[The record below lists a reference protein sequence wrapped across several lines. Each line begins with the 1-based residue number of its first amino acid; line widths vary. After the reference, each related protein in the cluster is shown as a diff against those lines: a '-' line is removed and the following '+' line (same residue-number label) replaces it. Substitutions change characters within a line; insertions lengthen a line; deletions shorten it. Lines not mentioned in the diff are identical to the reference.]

1 MTHELA
7 TGAPGANDADGA
19 ADSDSRPARP
29 LDDFDRGV
37 KNRRAMLGDAWV
49 DKSLDN
55 ANTFNAEFQD
65 LITRYAWH
73 EIWGR
78 PGLEP
83 TTRRLLVLG
92 MTMGMARWEEFELH
106 CRAAIRG
113 GVALAT
119 IKEALMQGAI
129 YCGVPAANTAFKI
142 TLEILRE
149 EGLVPAPRPLSVTR
163 RASRHHTFSQPQL
176 AVSVQGEGTPIVL
189 SHALGLDQR
198 MWDAVAARL
207 APQHTVLRY
216 DHSGHGGSAVPA
228 GPYAMED
235 LLDDAARLIREWS
248 AGPVV
253 WIGLSMGGMVGQ
265 GLAIRHPELVRGL
278 VIANSASRYP
288 DAARPLWNERIA
300 KVEQGGLEAIADMVI
315 ERYFSA
321 GFRASQPDIVAAY
334 RRQLLQ
340 TDPAGYAAACPA
352 VRDVDWLD
360 RLASIRCPTLVIA
373 GREDV
378 GAPVALSEAMQ
389 QRIPGAELVVID
401 AAAHLSVVEQPA
413 AFGAAID
420 RFLARVEGASTR

>member
-55 ANTFNAEFQD
+55 ANSFNAEFQD

-198 MWDAVAARL
+198 MWDTLAARL

-216 DHSGHGGSAVPA
+216 DHRGHGGSAVPA

-278 VIANSASRYP
+278 VIAHSASRYP